1 MEKESYESPELVELG
16 SFESLTQGT
25 SYGESL
31 DATFPDGTPRA
42 ELTFS

>member
-25 SYGESL
+25 SSTL
-31 DATFPDGTPRA
+31 R
-42 ELTFS
+42 